1 MGRVVRV
8 EEDGEAADRFHAQPR
23 SHCPVPGPAHPV
35 RCRLDG
41 ERALLPVAEV
51 VQELPQVPLDPDELA
66 AERAA
71 QGQVVIE
78 VAGERT
84 GRRVHG
90 APARSRAAD
99 GAAGQG
105 GASGRRAATST
116 LAYSDV
122 VRSSSCR
129 RTWPISASGAPAA
142 CIAVAAR

>member
-1 MGRVVRV
+1 M
-8 EEDGEAADRFHAQPR
+8 
-23 SHCPVPGPAHPV
+23 PGPVHPV

-41 ERALLPVAEV
+41 ERALLPLAEV
-51 VQELPQVPLDPDELA
+51 VQELPQVSLDPDELA
-66 AERAA
+66 AKRAA
-71 QGQVVIE
+71 QGQVVVE
-78 VAGERT
+78 VTGERA

-90 APARSRAAD
+90 APAGSPDAG

-129 RTWPISASGAPAA
+129 RTWPISARGAPAA
-142 CIAVAAR
+142 CIAVAAK